1 LGSVKKTSKKKPN
14 FEPVPKPSKT
24 KPIKLKAT
32 EFTKAVAAASEQLEL
47 IENKGKMK
55 APKKKIF
62 VAMAGNIGA
71 GKTTAAKMV
80 SQKFG
85 FELFDEP
92 VIDNRFLKNYY
103 GDMKRWS
110 FTLQLEFLIKR
121 VQHHELIHRVPKSCI
136 QDRTLYED
144 PEIFAKYLHGLG
156 NMTDSELELYFDYF
170 KRLTKT
176 VAQPDKVICFDVPK
190 VDVLLSRIKVRG
202 REEEKGIQT
211 DFLRGLNGYY
221 ATFPMVLAGKYGVDV
236 LTLDVTNLDIR
247 TGQGRAEFLDKVS
260 EFLGK

>member
-1 LGSVKKTSKKKPN
+1 MKKK
-14 FEPVPKPSKT
+14 FEAVPPRT
-24 KPIKLKAT
+24 KKAAAAVKAIDELRAPPKLKR
-32 EFTKAVAAASEQLEL
+32 KL
-47 IENKGKMK
+47 
-55 APKKKIF
+55 F

-92 VIDNRFLKNYY
+92 VIDNRFLRPYY

-110 FTLQLEFLIKR
+110 FTLQLEFLIRR
-121 VQHHELIHRVPKSCI
+121 VEHHELIHKVAKSCI

-156 NMTDSELELYFDYF
+156 NMTDTELELYFEYF
-170 KRLTKT
+170 KRLTKH
-176 VAQPDKVICFDVPK
+176 VAQPEKVICFDVPK
-190 VDVLLSRIKVRG
+190 VDVLISRIKTRG
-202 REEEKGIQT
+202 REEERGIQPA
-211 DFLRGLNGYY
+211 FLRGLNGYY

-236 LTLDVTNLDIR
+236 LTVDVTSLDIR
-247 TGQGRAEFLDKVS
+247 DGRGRAQFLDQVS
-260 EFLGK
+260 DFLAR